1 MSKAN
6 NVDVTGIE
14 RRLDA
19 LIRIT
24 LGNRKDQDDEITVG
38 DQILMLEDAGL
49 LPSEAG
55 SVLGIDSSQ
64 LTKYINKAK
73 NKRLKAKLAKKR
85 RRNSP

>member
-6 NVDVTGIE
+6 NVDVSGIE

-24 LGNRKDQDDEITVG
+24 LESEKNRDQTVTIG
-38 DQILMLEDAGL
+38 DQILLLEDAGL

-55 SVLGIDSSQ
+55 GVFGIDSGQ
-64 LTKYINKAK
+64 LTPYIKSAK
-73 NKRLKAKLAKKR
+73 NKKLKAKLAKRKR
-85 RRNSP
+85 TLP